1 MAYFL
6 CRTVLSSVASL
17 AVSCSSTLS
26 HTRHNFRKK
35 LIIKCAF
42 LFSLHLL
49 SEPFPILRSIQ
60 RDVIINVP
68 GSLCKLL
75 VIIVRLQSNLNFLD
89 RFSKN
94 PQV

>member
-1 MAYFL
+1 MAYIL

-17 AVSCSSTLS
+17 AASCSSALS

-42 LFSLHLL
+42 RFSLHLL
-49 SEPFPILRSIQ
+49 SEPFLILRSIQ

-68 GSLCKLL
+68 GSSCKVP
-75 VIIVRLQSNLNFLD
+75 VILVRL
-89 RFSKN
+89 
-94 PQV
+94 